1 MKITKLFTAL
11 AFSFS
16 LLQAVGFDSNTTI
29 TTSSGRL
36 KPMKELKVGDEVV
49 CYNKNFLP
57 ESSAIKGIFEITED
71 SSIEITT
78 EENVILNASK
88 TERFFLPKEGAWVC
102 AKELKEGDCLLNE
115 DLEAVKITKV
125 VQQDGERKFLVITVD
140 THHNFLASEGKYLV
154 HNGPY
159 AAYCAYWAT
168 KSICWGGVGVTSAA
182 GTAVLVTTTI
192 GTGGTA
198 PAVIGA
204 LINTGSGL
212 AVSTIGAA
220 GTSGAALAG
229 AAIAAVPIASEVAAA
244 STVMAATSSI
254 GLAASIEAVSVA
266 AMSFAMAL
274 PGL

>member
-102 AKELKEGDCLLNE
+102 AKDLKEGDCLLNE

-154 HNGPY
+154 HNGAWGAIIGAIVGKTTVSFLGHGAICLVSGFAGPFAP
-159 AAYCAYWAT
+159 AAYTALEGT
-168 KSICWGGVGVTSAA
+168 FGVAIEAASVHAGV
-182 GTAVLVTTTI
+182 
-192 GTGGTA
+192 
-198 PAVIGA
+198 A
-204 LINTGSGL
+204 LGI
-212 AVSTIGAA
+212 
-220 GTSGAALAG
+220 AG
-229 AAIAAVPIASEVAAA
+229 AIATGPV
-244 STVMAATSSI
+244 
-254 GLAASIEAVSVA
+254 
-266 AMSFAMAL
+266 
-274 PGL
+274 